1 MPQGFLVV
9 EGYLMYYAVVD
20 ELPFSGCTAAAD
32 TLAAGFVDEDE
43 EAFF

>member
-20 ELPFSGCTAAAD
+20 ELPFSECTAAAD
-32 TLAAGFVDEDE
+32 TLAAGFVDEYE